1 MSIPKVLADFYPK
14 DTDSVNSFIDLYILI
29 EKLMKMIHFR
39 NEAMEHNTEAVDL
52 GSRALP
58 VQFESDLKV
67 IKLKCKSE
75 MRSALGKVLP
85 LPDTVLDKV
94 LGSILHDDDNSLEE
108 YKFEEVSVEDIGEI
122 KMMYGSLTSIFLRL
136 RDEVE
141 ASVGSAVGGV
151 RKIILIKN
159 NIALIF

>member
-1 MSIPKVLADFYPK
+1 
-14 DTDSVNSFIDLYILI
+14 
-29 EKLMKMIHFR
+29 
-39 NEAMEHNTEAVDL
+39 
-52 GSRALP
+52 
-58 VQFESDLKV
+58 
-67 IKLKCKSE
+67 

-136 RDEVE
+136 RIE
-141 ASVGSAVGGV
+141 G
-151 RKIILIKN
+151 
-159 NIALIF
+159 

>member
-1 MSIPKVLADFYPK
+1 M
-14 DTDSVNSFIDLYILI
+14 
-29 EKLMKMIHFR
+29 
-39 NEAMEHNTEAVDL
+39 
-52 GSRALP
+52 
-58 VQFESDLKV
+58 
-67 IKLKCKSE
+67 
-75 MRSALGKVLP
+75 GKVLP

-108 YKFEEVSVEDIGEI
+108 YKYEEVSVEDIGEI

>member
-1 MSIPKVLADFYPK
+1 
-14 DTDSVNSFIDLYILI
+14 
-29 EKLMKMIHFR
+29 MKMIHFR

-136 RDEVE
+136 RDQVE